1 MITFNVHHVG
11 FLCKNLEKS
20 RAKFLELGYS
30 IEQEKAFD
38 DIRKIYIEFLVNS
51 GYRVELIQP
60 SDKESPM
67 YPLLSRYKNTPYHF
81 CYEVENLEEAT
92 KELEN
97 KGYTI
102 FQSPEKAPCIE
113 NGRVVFMIN
122 TAAGI
127 VELLERAT

>member
-1 MITFNVHHVG
+1 MNEFNVHHVG
-11 FLCKNLEKS
+11 FLCKNLEKT
-20 RAKFLELGYS
+20 RDKFLGLGFT
-30 IEQEKAFD
+30 IEQDKAFD
-38 DIRKIYIEFLVNS
+38 DIRKIYIEFLVNG

-60 SDKESPM
+60 VDKESPM

-81 CYEVENLEEAT
+81 CYEVDDLEAAT
-92 KELEN
+92 SKLEGE
-97 KGYTI
+97 GYTI
-102 FQSPEKAPCIE
+102 FQNPEKAPCID

>member
-1 MITFNVHHVG
+1 MTTFNIHHIG

-20 RAKFLELGYS
+20 RAKFIELGFT

-38 DIRKIYIEFLVNS
+38 DIRQIYIEFLVNA
-51 GYRVELIQP
+51 GYRLELIQP
-60 SDKESPM
+60 LDKESPM

-81 CYEVENLEEAT
+81 CYEVDNLEEAT
-92 KELEN
+92 KELEE

-102 FQSPEKAPCIE
+102 FQEAKKAPCIK